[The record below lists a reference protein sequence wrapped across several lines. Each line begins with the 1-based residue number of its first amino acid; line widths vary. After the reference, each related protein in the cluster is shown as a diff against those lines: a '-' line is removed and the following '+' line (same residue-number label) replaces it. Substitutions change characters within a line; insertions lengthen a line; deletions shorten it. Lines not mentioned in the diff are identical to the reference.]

1 VNAFILSS
9 QMHMDLCMHAYATMQ
24 QLLCHGSDC
33 ELILS
38 LARTSCRLSFA
49 SRPPAG
55 RRPTLSVAPLPNV
68 VARHCSLKKSA
79 QIHASSWRSRR
90 CSVAQASS
98 DHLRCCRPHPVCL
111 WVALALSREGY
122 PSQKC
127 ISAIFAR
134 VPSESCIS
142 LFLRRV

>member
-1 VNAFILSS
+1 MYNMYIKDAYAHIYICLHIYCICTSCSEREANVYADVHNIYLTYTPAHTWCSTTHVNAFILSS

-79 QIHASSWRSRR
+79 QIHASS
-90 CSVAQASS
+90 
-98 DHLRCCRPHPVCL
+98 
-111 WVALALSREGY
+111 
-122 PSQKC
+122 
-127 ISAIFAR
+127 
-134 VPSESCIS
+134 
-142 LFLRRV
+142 